1 MGLFPVETQNR
12 ILGLPSTPAEEKEAA
27 AKYVSSSSFRRVER
41 LAVLPLP
48 HRQLQPPALPSHP
61 NALNTENL
69 EKADMERGSG
79 VPSRQLTPPSLPPV
93 RSFDTDVLPLD
104 NSLR

>member
-12 ILGLPSTPAEEKEAA
+12 ILGLPSTPTEEKEAA

-48 HRQLQPPALPSHP
+48 PRQLQPPALPTHP

-69 EKADMERGSG
+69 EKADMERGS